1 MKKRQVISEVE
12 AEVAQGI
19 VNKVAMIRADS
30 TVPPDEREQLKRDY
44 LMILWSFALDDARNG
59 DRHLV
64 DALLRSGEQIPSDA
78 YAALQEIE
86 NSRGRGRPPKITPER
101 AVEEVRLAILR
112 GHPYDITDDP
122 KHNPAFAEAARRL
135 GVSAGTVKRR
145 YLEMR
150 KEDRD
155 EIKRQIEQAFGRFE
169 RETGKS
175 FTERTDT

>member
-1 MKKRQVISEVE
+1 MKKRQVVSEVE
-12 AEVAQGI
+12 AEVAKEI

-44 LMILWSFALDDARNG
+44 LMVLWSFALDDARDG

-64 DALLRSGEQIPSDA
+64 NALLHSGEPIPGDA
-78 YAALQEIE
+78 YVALQEV
-86 NSRGRGRPPKITPER
+86 GTPRGRPLKVTPER
-101 AVEEVRLAILR
+101 AVEQVRLAILR
-112 GHPYDITDDP
+112 GHPYVVTDDP
-122 KHNPAFAEAARRL
+122 KYNPAFAEAARRL

-145 YLEMR
+145 YLEMK

-155 EIKRQIEQAFGRFE
+155 KIKRQIEQAVERFE
-169 RETGKS
+169 RATGRS